1 MVVVLEGVAW
11 VLVDVLSAP
20 IGPPSM
26 GVGSDDHFV
35 GIKVAAVELFV
46 HAPAGFPENY
56 KIISFRLF
64 SIMCKFW
71 VRSTLPQFC

>member
-1 MVVVLEGVAW
+1 MEGVAW

-35 GIKVAAVELFV
+35 GVKVAAVQLLV
-46 HAPAGFPENY
+46 HAPTGFPENY
-56 KIISFRLF
+56 KIISF
-64 SIMCKFW
+64 
-71 VRSTLPQFC
+71 

>member
-1 MVVVLEGVAW
+1 MEGVAW

-35 GIKVAAVELFV
+35 GVKVAAVQLLV
-46 HAPAGFPENY
+46 HAPTGFPENY
-56 KIISFRLF
+56 KIVSSRLF
-64 SIMCKFW
+64 SILRKFW